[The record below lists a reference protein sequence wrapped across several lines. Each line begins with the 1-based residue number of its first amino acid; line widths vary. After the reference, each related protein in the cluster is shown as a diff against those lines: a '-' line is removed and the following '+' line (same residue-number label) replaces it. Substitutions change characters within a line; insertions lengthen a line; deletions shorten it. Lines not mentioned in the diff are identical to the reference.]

1 MTLAATGVETYKC
14 RTLMFNQTFDA
25 SVSASATSMTA
36 LSMKWDNAPVVFPIT
51 LIFTGIL
58 GWIASFGLTLER
70 IHVAANPEAA
80 TACDISP
87 FISCKSVML
96 SEQAALF
103 GFPNPLIGIAAF
115 FAPVVVGFA
124 ILAGAQ
130 FKPWFWNLFL
140 GGVTLAMV
148 FVHWLFLQSVY
159 DIGSLCLYCMVAWT
173 ATIPLF
179 WVSLSHNLK
188 EGYLTTRFMSA
199 GQVMYEWS
207 WVLALLNYLVLI
219 GLILVHF
226 WDFWPTL
233 F

>member
-1 MTLAATGVETYKC
+1 MPWSGHKC
-14 RTLMFNQTFDA
+14 
-25 SVSASATSMTA
+25 
-36 LSMKWDNAPVVFPIT
+36 DNPLVLFPFA
-51 LIFTGIL
+51 LIFFGAV

-70 IHVAANPEAA
+70 IKVAGDPTAA

-103 GFPNPLIGIAAF
+103 GFPNPLIGLAAF

-130 FKPWFWNLFL
+130 FASWFWRLFL
-140 GGVTLAMV
+140 LGHV
-148 FVHWLFLQSVY
+148 FGMAFVFWLFSQSVY
-159 DIGSLCLYCMVAWT
+159 VIGSLCIYCMVAWS

-179 WVSLSHNLK
+179 WSILGKASVDGHLGARMQK
-188 EGYLTTRFMSA
+188 A
-199 GQVMYEWS
+199 GGFLYEWA
-207 WVLALLNYLVLI
+207 WVLTLRTYLGLI
-219 GLILVHF
+219 GPILIHF
-226 WDFWPTL
+226 WNYWPTL